1 MSQPVVPE
9 ATIAD
14 VAQELNAPERTQD
27 LGYAQLRQGTVQAIN
42 PSDNTASIYLSGD
55 TSVLITGVH
64 FFNSFQPT
72 VGDTIFLL
80 KSGTDLIGVGKV
92 GTGTF
97 TAYGQAQNVVT
108 ANNVITSTAG
118 FFNLSSSPNSVT
130 LTKRFSTSNL
140 FVNLSVT
147 GWADVISGGMTVAV
161 NIGGTDYICGSITL
175 DRRSDSGGDT
185 ILTTQR
191 VPAVGSTVITGIG
204 AGSVTAIIRIRN
216 NVAGS
221 NLHVDL
227 GDYYSLTVQEVL

>member
-1 MSQPVVPE
+1 MTEP
-9 ATIAD
+9 IAD
-14 VAQELNAPERTQD
+14 VAQALLAPDMTAD
-27 LGYAQLRQGTVQAIN
+27 LPYAQLRQGVITAISA
-42 PSDNTASIYLSGD
+42 SDNTASMYLSGD
-55 TSVLITGVH
+55 TSQVVTGVH
-64 FFNSFQPT
+64 FLNNFQPT
-72 VGDTIFLL
+72 VGDTVFVL
-80 KSGTDLIGVGKV
+80 KNGTDVIGLGKV

-185 ILTTQR
+185 ITTTQR
-191 VPAVGSTVITGIG
+191 VPAVGSTVITGVP